1 MTASAAIAGARLIR
15 IAKADAASRRRAI
28 SSNAYGSVDDSS
40 ATAAP
45 SATMSG
51 RRSVAP
57 ASITPKGSA
66 TIDRTSFGVG
76 QGDYASTAEIAGP
89 VAVSFDFQATARD

>member
-1 MTASAAIAGARLIR
+1 MTVTSLGGILYRADGTLTLRGVSKSVPMNFTLDINGDKAR
-15 IAKADAASRRRAI
+15 A
-28 SSNAYGSVDDSS
+28 
-40 ATAAP
+40 
-45 SATMSG
+45 
-51 RRSVAP
+51 
-57 ASITPKGSA
+57 KGSA

>member
-1 MTASAAIAGARLIR
+1 MPLNFTLDITGDKARAR
-15 IAKADAASRRRAI
+15 
-28 SSNAYGSVDDSS
+28 
-40 ATAAP
+40 
-45 SATMSG
+45 
-51 RRSVAP
+51 
-57 ASITPKGSA
+57 GSA